1 VFDRCGEDFG
11 HLLWFACNF
20 PYFSGAFLCFSCTFA
35 GRNSLRTGN
44 LTGNLQNSAES
55 APFGLPPR
63 LDLLTYQYVKREFPV
78 PEENRNFLRETA
90 NSLEGHWPS
99 S

>member
-1 VFDRCGEDFG
+1 M
-11 HLLWFACNF
+11 
-20 PYFSGAFLCFSCTFA
+20 FSCSFLCFSDVFLCFSCTFV
-35 GRNSLRTGN
+35 GRNSLLAGN
-44 LTGNLQNSAES
+44 LTGNLENTGEF

-78 PEENRNFLRETA
+78 SGENRNFLRETA
-90 NSLEGHWPS
+90 NSLEGHWTS